1 MRVPLSWLHEYV
13 APDLGLRALAT
24 RLAMTGTEVDLIH
37 HHGVDAAEHFVVGKV
52 LTAEQ
57 HPDADRLRVCTVDV
71 GSGEDQQI
79 VCGAPNVAAGQTVAV
94 ARPGALMPDGTK
106 LGTAKLRGVA
116 SAGMILAEDELGI
129 GLDHAG
135 TMVLSD
141 EHEPGTPLAEVLPLA
156 TDVLEL
162 EITPNRPDCLGVYG
176 VAREAHAATGAELAP
191 PPWTEDPG
199 SLDPLDPGVASVV
212 VEDPDLCP
220 RFTARVFEGV
230 RIGPS
235 PIWLKA
241 RLLAAGQRPINN
253 VVDITNY
260 TMLLTG
266 QPLHAFDLD
275 RIAGATLTVRR
286 ARAGETLTT
295 LDGIERVLDSDIV
308 LIEDADGPT
317 SLGGVMGGRR
327 SEVEPATTRVLLEVA
342 NWDGPNLNRTM
353 ARLNLRSEAGARL
366 EKSLAPEQALEA
378 QAVATRLMLD
388 VTGCTLVP
396 GTIDVGG
403 PGPAPRIIRLRDART
418 ERLLGAPVAREESR
432 RVLEALGFG
441 VTETDRGL
449 DVSVPSFRRND
460 VTREV
465 DVIEEVARLSAL
477 DTLPATLP
485 ENRTRAAARLTPY
498 QRGRRRAEDA
508 LVGLG
513 VSEIAGWSF
522 TSRDTLLKL
531 RLPEGDRDF
540 QAVALR
546 NPMSE
551 AQAILRPTIV
561 GSLLD
566 VAAHQVAH
574 GSLRLALFESAA
586 VYRLP
591 PPADTTGED
600 GLADE
605 HHALAALLHGPVT
618 PRDWR
623 SGPVPAA
630 DFFAIKGV
638 LEHVLAT
645 LRVEA
650 AFAPAQDAW
659 PFLHPGRSAAVTIG
673 GARVG
678 FVGEVHPA
686 VSGAWDLPQTA
697 AIFAVDLGKLL
708 AAAPDVTTYS
718 DLTTFPA
725 LRFDLAVVLDE
736 AVPAARVLEVVRGAG
751 GSRLVDASV
760 FDVYAGDQLA
770 PGKRSLALHLEFRA
784 ADATLTD
791 ADVAPAREKIV
802 RTLAAELGGELR
814 G

>member
-13 APDLGLRALAT
+13 VPELGLRELAA
-24 RLAMTGTEVDLIH
+24 RLAMTGTEVDVVH
-37 HHGVDAAEHFVVGKV
+37 HHGAEAIERFVVGRV
-52 LTAEQ
+52 LTAEP

-71 GSGEDQQI
+71 GEGEPAQI

-94 ARPGALMPDGTK
+94 ARPGAVMPDGTK
-106 LGTAKLRGVA
+106 LKAAKLRGVV
-116 SAGMILAEDELGI
+116 SAGMICAEDELGLGSEHDGI
-129 GLDHAG
+129 
-135 TMVLSD
+135 MVLD
-141 EHEPGTPLAEVLPLA
+141 GNIPAGTPLGGVLA
-156 TDVLEL
+156 ISDDVLEL

-176 VAREAHAATGAELAP
+176 VAREAHAATGAPLAP
-191 PPWTEDPG
+191 PPWADDPG
-199 SLDPLDPGVASVV
+199 SGEPLDPGVAAVV

-230 RIGPS
+230 QLGPS
-235 PIWLKA
+235 PLWLKA

-266 QPLHAFDLD
+266 QPLHVFDLD
-275 RIAGATLTVRR
+275 RVAGGTLTVRR

-295 LDGIERVLDSDIV
+295 LDGIERTLDPDVV

-317 SLGGVMGGRR
+317 SLGGVMGGQR
-327 SEVEPATTRVLLEVA
+327 SEVEPDTTRVLLEVA
-342 NWDGPNLNRTM
+342 TWNGPNLNRTM
-353 ARLNLRSEAGARL
+353 AKLNLRSEAGARL

-388 VTGCTLVP
+388 LTGGTLVR

-403 PGPAPRIIRLRDART
+403 PGPAPRIIRLRDARVA
-418 ERLLGAPVAREESR
+418 RLLGAPVAREESR

-441 VTETDRGL
+441 VADAEDGL
-449 DVSVPSFRRND
+449 DVAVPSFRRND

-465 DVIEEVARLSAL
+465 DVVEEVARLSAL
-477 DTLPATLP
+477 DALPATLP
-485 ENRTRAAARLTPY
+485 ENRTLAAARLTPG

-513 VSEIAGWSF
+513 LSEIAGWSF
-522 TSRDTLLKL
+522 TAAATLEKL
-531 RLPEGDRDF
+531 RLG
-540 QAVALR
+540 ATAHVALL

-566 VAAHQVAH
+566 VAAHNVAR
-574 GSLRLALFESAA
+574 GATALALFESAA
-586 VYRLP
+586 VYGVG
-591 PPADTTGED
+591 GED

-605 HHALAALLHGPVT
+605 HHALAALLHGPVA
-618 PRDWR
+618 PGDWR
-623 SGPVPAA
+623 AGAAPAA

-645 LRVEA
+645 LRVQA
-650 AFAPAQDAW
+650 AFTPAQDAW
-659 PFLHPGRSAAVTIG
+659 PFLHPGRSAAVAIDGTR
-673 GARVG
+673 AG

-686 VSGAWDLPQTA
+686 VSAAWDLPQTA
-697 AIFAVDLGKLL
+697 AIFAVDLGTLL
-708 AAAPDVTTYS
+708 AAAPSVTVYS

-725 LRFDLAVVLDE
+725 LRLDLAVVLDE
-736 AVPAARVLEVVRGAG
+736 AVPAARVLAVVRGAG
-751 GSRLVDASV
+751 GNRLADASV
-760 FDVYAGDQLA
+760 FDVYAGEQLA

>member
-24 RLAMTGTEVDLIH
+24 RLAMTGTEVDLVH

-52 LTAEQ
+52 LAAEQ

-71 GSGEDQQI
+71 GEGEPSQI

-94 ARPGALMPDGTK
+94 AKPGAVMPDGTRLK
-106 LGTAKLRGVA
+106 AAKLRGVV
-116 SAGMILAEDELGI
+116 SAGMICAEDELGLGAEHDGI
-129 GLDHAG
+129 
-135 TMVLSD
+135 MVLD
-141 EHEPGTPLAEVLPLA
+141 GGVPAGTPLGGVLPISD
-156 TDVLEL
+156 DVLEL

-176 VAREAHAATGAELAP
+176 VAREAHAATGAKLAP

-199 SLDPLDPGVASVV
+199 SPDPLDPGVASVV

-327 SEVEPATTRVLLEVA
+327 SEVDPATTRVLLEVA

-378 QAVATRLMLD
+378 QAVTTRLMLD
-388 VTGCTLVP
+388 VTGCALVP

-522 TSRDTLLKL
+522 TSRDTLVKL
-531 RLPEGDRDF
+531 RLPEGDRDL

-566 VAAHQVAH
+566 VAAHNVAH
-574 GSLRLALFESAA
+574 GAPALALFESAA
-586 VYRLP
+586 VYGVG
-591 PPADTTGED
+591 GED

-605 HHALAALLHGPVT
+605 HHALAALLHGPVA
-618 PRDWR
+618 PGDWR
-623 SGPVPAA
+623 AGAAPAA
-630 DFFAIKGV
+630 DFFAIKGA

-645 LRVEA
+645 LRVEV

-659 PFLHPGRSAAVTIG
+659 PFLHPGRSAAVAIG
-673 GARVG
+673 GTRAG
-678 FVGEVHPA
+678 FVGEVHLA
-686 VSGAWDLPQTA
+686 VSAAWDLPQTA

-725 LRFDLAVVLDE
+725 LRLDLAVVLDE
-736 AVPAARVLEVVRGAG
+736 DVPAARVLEVVRGAG
-751 GSRLVDASV
+751 GSRLADASV

-802 RTLAAELGGELR
+802 RTLAADLGGERR

>member
-13 APDLGLRALAT
+13 VPALGLRELAA
-24 RLAMTGTEVDLIH
+24 RLAMTGTEVDVVH
-37 HHGVDAAEHFVVGKV
+37 HHGVDAVERFVVGRV
-52 LTAEQ
+52 LTAEP

-71 GSGEDQQI
+71 GEGEPAQI

-94 ARPGALMPDGTK
+94 ARPGAVMPDGTK
-106 LGTAKLRGVA
+106 LKAAKLRGVV
-116 SAGMILAEDELGI
+116 SAGMICAEDEFGLGAEHDGI
-129 GLDHAG
+129 
-135 TMVLSD
+135 MVLDGSI
-141 EHEPGTPLAEVLPLA
+141 PAGTPLGGVLPISD
-156 TDVLEL
+156 DVLEL

-176 VAREAHAATGAELAP
+176 VAREAHAATGAPLAP
-191 PPWTEDPG
+191 PPWADDPG
-199 SLDPLDPGVASVV
+199 SPEPLDPGVAAVV

-230 RIGPS
+230 RLGPS
-235 PIWLKA
+235 PLWLKA
-241 RLLAAGQRPINN
+241 RLLAVGQRPINN

-275 RIAGATLTVRR
+275 RVAGGTLTVRR

-295 LDGIERVLDSDIV
+295 LDGIERTLDPDVV

-317 SLGGVMGGRR
+317 SLGGVMGGQR
-327 SEVEPATTRVLLEVA
+327 SEVEPDTTRVLLEVA
-342 NWDGPNLNRTM
+342 TWNGPNLNRTM
-353 ARLNLRSEAGARL
+353 AKLNLRSEAGARL

-388 VTGCTLVP
+388 LTGGTLVP

-403 PGPAPRIIRLRDART
+403 PGPPPRTIRLRDARVA
-418 ERLLGAPVAREESR
+418 RLLGAPVSREESR

-441 VTETDRGL
+441 VADAEGGL
-449 DVSVPSFRRND
+449 DVAVPSFRRND

-477 DTLPATLP
+477 DALPATLP
-485 ENRTRAAARLTPY
+485 ENRTLAAARLTPA

-513 VSEIAGWSF
+513 LSEIAGWSF
-522 TSRDTLLKL
+522 TDAATLEKL
-531 RLPEGDRDF
+531 RLG
-540 QAVALR
+540 ATAHVALL

-551 AQAILRPTIV
+551 AQAIQRPTIV

-566 VAAHQVAH
+566 VAAHNVAR
-574 GSLRLALFESAA
+574 GTTALALFESAA
-586 VYRLP
+586 VYRVG
-591 PPADTTGED
+591 GED

-618 PRDWR
+618 PGDWR
-623 SGPVPAA
+623 AGAAIAA

-650 AFAPAQDAW
+650 AFTPAQDAW
-659 PFLHPGRSAAVTIG
+659 PFLHPGRSAAVAIDGTR
-673 GARVG
+673 AG

-686 VSGAWDLPQTA
+686 VSSAWDLPQTA
-697 AIFAVDLGKLL
+697 AIFAVDLGRLL
-708 AAAPDVTTYS
+708 AAAPSVTTYS

-725 LRFDLAVVLDE
+725 LRLDLAVVLDE
-736 AVPAARVLEVVRGAG
+736 AVPAARVLAVVRGAG
-751 GSRLVDASV
+751 GNRLADASV
-760 FDVYAGDQLA
+760 FDVYAGEQLA